1 MSAPTLIVSAGG
13 VGCRVAAMVAAHTS
27 PAQRENLRF
36 VALDTDANDLRA
48 LRAGGYP
55 GKVIQTSAN
64 MTVKEYLHI
73 DKHAAETWF
82 PVHPLL
88 GPKALTEGAAQVRS
102 ISRLALNT
110 TIRSGRMQ
118 PLHDAIDELYRLT
131 GRDLSQA
138 MRVIVVSSLAGGTRY
153 HL

>member
-1 MSAPTLIVSAGG
+1 MLNMNAKSLVEQRDAWAAADVKLPQFD
-13 VGCRVAAMVAAHTS
+13 VAAMVAAHTS

-82 PVHPLL
+82 PATQ
-88 GPKALTEGAAQVRS
+88 GY
-102 ISRLALNT
+102 
-110 TIRSGRMQ
+110 
-118 PLHDAIDELYRLT
+118 DA
-131 GRDLSQA
+131 
-138 MRVIVVSSLAGGTRY
+138 
-153 HL
+153 